1 MSERDASRPWKPAA
15 RSFSIVCGAL
25 QVSAS
30 PKPHAD
36 RSSFKRI
43 PLAPPPAREHHQPQA
58 TSSANTGSRIHA
70 QFHHFLSPA
79 MQSGLY
85 LHCKGGVRISP
96 LMMFCWAVSAD
107 YIT

>member
-58 TSSANTGSRIHA
+58 TCKQCKHGFPHSRPVPPL
-70 QFHHFLSPA
+70 LSPPCNQA
-79 MQSGLY
+79 Y
-85 LHCKGGVRISP
+85 ICTCKGGFRLSP
-96 LMMFCWAVSAD
+96 LMFCWAVSAD